1 MSAKGLYVYEEE
13 ELVSFKLKEE
23 KENNMKMFTRAL
35 FVSGFHLNAQLR
47 GMLNLWL
54 ISLMEKSVNH

>member
-1 MSAKGLYVYEEE
+1 
-13 ELVSFKLKEE
+13 
-23 KENNMKMFTRAL
+23 MKMFTRAL